1 MSIAALKRKTAT
13 QYNNMSVGQ
22 SQFSI
27 NGTHRSQGY
36 VGQSVISRSLPRTL
50 FNGNVPRGHGGCCG
64 TYPLA
69 HVVQSATTSTNNIK
83 VVKSSVLSNDGMI
96 ATKYRWITRPQ
107 PYSTV
112 KPDHTQN
119 SNTQGDYIFRV
130 GRIARNQTPE
140 VCPALQAKYVISN
153 RNEVHPPKKSIS
165 ITKPVSDYT
174 SIAQSDYVA
183 QLQDECTAHDIFY
196 FPSSVQRAPFA
207 CGSGAL

>member
-64 TYPLA
+64 TYLLA
-69 HVVQSATTSTNNIK
+69 HVVQSATTSTNDIN

-130 GRIARNQTPE
+130 GHIARNQTPE

-183 QLQDECTAHDIFY
+183 QLQDACTIHDIFY

>member
-22 SQFSI
+22 SQFSV

-64 TYPLA
+64 FYPQA
-69 HVVQSATTSTNNIK
+69 HVVQSAVLSTNNTK
-83 VVKSSVLSNDGMI
+83 VVKPSVLSNDGMI

-107 PYSTV
+107 PYTTV
-112 KPDHTQN
+112 KPDDTLN
-119 SNTQGDYIFRV
+119 GNTQGDYIFRV
-130 GRIARNQTPE
+130 GRLARQQTPQ
-140 VCPALQAKYVISN
+140 VCPARSKYVVST
-153 RNEVHPPKKSIS
+153 RHEVHPPIAVID
-165 ITKPVSDYT
+165 ITKPPSDYT
-174 SIAQSDYVA
+174 SIDQSDYIA
-183 QLQDECTAHDIFY
+183 QLQDVCTAHDIFY
-196 FPSSVQRAPFA
+196 IPSKVHRAPFA

>member
-36 VGQSVISRSLPRTL
+36 IGQSVISRSLPRTL
-50 FNGNVPRGHGGCCG
+50 FNGNVPRGHGGCSG

-69 HVVQSATTSTNNIK
+69 HVVQSATTSTNDIN
-83 VVKSSVLSNDGMI
+83 VVKS
-96 ATKYRWITRPQ
+96 TKYRWITRPQ

-119 SNTQGDYIFRV
+119 NNTQGDYIFRV
-130 GRIARNQTPE
+130 GRIARNQTSE

-174 SIAQSDYVA
+174 SIDQNDYVA
-183 QLQDECTAHDIFY
+183 QLQDACTIHDIFY